1 MPLNVPQPEETPP
14 TFLPVGTASDDHRYH
29 VVFSDKPDEETSVDS
44 LGLMLTENGPAGFGI
59 QMTSP
64 FAGQLG
70 GQGNREDKDLSR
82 WTVRSQSDWRG
93 GRGLLTAYTDTD
105 RFYDSLADTRFVNQA
120 TLPPMPVRVGLA
132 VSTDPEHVPATT
144 YETAQQR
151 ISADWTAR
159 TASNQIASAT
169 VALAAG
175 TDPEFS
181 DPDTG
186 YVAGY
191 YRSRAP
197 VNSGFT
203 VKYYA
208 QAFTTTDSTTLTS
221 VSLKIAKAPG
231 VTVSPWTIAIFSSA
245 PAAALGGADAP
256 ASSLWTHTMSAG
268 ECSAVTD
275 VLTWTSFSGAGLA
288 LAGTTKYWIVVYPA
302 TAAYPN
308 ELRIAVAAPNYS
320 GGAIYWHLTDGPVTT
335 EGFDTTADMIFRIN
349 NGAAGTNG
357 PKTRVRLAQ
366 SFSPLLSKT
375 TASVRVNLA
384 RITWAAGSTCTVAI
398 YSNSAG
404 SPNASLASGTVTMPT
419 DTNAS
424 WVTVSMAVAL
434 NSGTTYWIVVTAD
447 ATTVSDNISLTWTGS
462 ASGVQVCKYDTEAS
476 GLWAGW
482 TQISNTQLHM
492 EVTWT
497 SGGDMWSYQT
507 RDQVITSYA
516 QSFTT
521 HASNVVTPTK
531 IRAMLQLVDW
541 AGAAGL
547 TVGIYT
553 SSGGLPSGLLYS
565 ATFTRS
571 TFVAQQAVESAN
583 WVEVAISGGAL
594 TVATM
599 YWIVFTPSAP
609 AVGDR
614 VIVDWQISNANNYSG
629 GSMAGRTQTNAS
641 GSWANS
647 NANYDGF
654 FIVNNGTG
662 SSSSVTIRPA
672 IFGGALYTAAGTGI
686 YKWNT
691 GTSKFDLVFTGGGTI
706 TALCSF
712 GGKIYAAQG
721 DSVDMRQSADG
732 ATWTTM
738 AGKAYTRLR
747 AYNGYLYCAKATGGS
762 ASLAYAA
769 DPVSG
774 TWATVVLA
782 NSSVGISDL
791 VGFNNEL
798 IITATTGMYAL
809 SSSFVY
815 QVCDFSAEAYSGN
828 GVNSLTWMADGRLYV
843 SVGQSLHAW
852 DGVRLT
858 PVGLDLDQGLPPAQ
872 QGRVSCLAGSRT
884 FLYASVDAGTLGTS
898 GLYCYN
904 GKGWH
909 CLALGSAP
917 GRRIQAIG
925 LEQSTSS
932 TSRPR
937 IWYWEGGNPVY
948 MELPDLTDNP
958 LSYTDANGLGG
969 PYAATGWLT
978 TCWMGGELSAVDKD
992 YQSVILRSSGCTV
1005 DGAPNVDVFIEVDRS
1020 GVWLFVGTI
1029 DRSPV
1034 QEIRLIGAAW
1044 TPKVIAYTVK
1054 GSTTAS
1060 LLWLAEETV
1069 ADLAA
1074 GQFIRVN
1081 NEIRQISSIGQNG
1094 DVNLVSP
1101 LSAVPALGDIVYP
1114 ARPAGKEIR
1123 VKLGMN
1129 SKSSYT
1135 TVAIHRIS
1143 VRYQEALISK
1153 FRFSLTVRIEEGMR
1167 LRGSNAQAYPLTSA
1181 NLRAALYGWVRRT
1194 NPFYMTDPG
1203 GVVWKVKVTQAS
1215 ESGFTRTSDTVP
1227 TQWRS
1232 QMSMTLDEV

>member
-14 TFLPVGTASDDHRYH
+14 TFLPAGTASDDHRYH

-93 GRGLLTAYTDTD
+93 GRGLLTAYADTD

-186 YVAGY
+186 YVAVY
-191 YRSRAP
+191 YRARSGGP
-197 VNSGFT
+197 SGFT
-203 VKYYA
+203 YKTYC
-208 QAFTTTDSTTLTS
+208 QGFTPSTGTTLS
-221 VSLKIAKAPG
+221 SISLKIAKAPG
-231 VTVSPWTIAIFSSA
+231 VTVNPFTISVF
-245 PAAALGGADAP
+245 ADDGTGNSP
-256 ASSLWTHTMSAG
+256 ASIHIPDALWSHAMSAG

-275 VLTWTSFSGAGLA
+275 VLTWTTFSGAGLP
-288 LAGTTKYWIVVYPA
+288 LTGNTKYWIVVA
-302 TAAYPN
+302 HNSTFYPN

-320 GGAIYWHLTDGPVTT
+320 GGGIYWAAHDGIGTQ
-335 EGFDTTADMIFRIN
+335 GADTTVDMIFRIN

-398 YSNSAG
+398 YSNSG
-404 SPNASLASGTVTMPT
+404 SSPGTSLASGTVTMPT

-547 TVGIYT
+547 TVAIYT
-553 SSGGLPSGLLYS
+553 NSGGLPSGLLYS
-565 ATFTRS
+565 ATLTQS
-571 TFVAQQAVESAN
+571 TFVAQQATESAN

-594 TVATM
+594 TVATT

-614 VIVDWQISNANNYSG
+614 VIVDWQISNANNFAG

-641 GSWANS
+641 GSWAAS
-647 NANYDGF
+647 SANFDGY
-654 FIVNNGTG
+654 FIINNGAG
-662 SSSSVTIRPA
+662 SSSSVTSRPVA
-672 IFGGALYTAAGTGI
+672 FEGAFYVAAGTGV

-691 GTSKFDLVFTGGGTI
+691 GTSKFDLVFTGGGTV
-706 TALCSF
+706 TALCAF
-712 GGKIYAAQG
+712 GGSLYAALG
-721 DSVDMRQSADG
+721 DSVNMQSSPDG
-732 ATWTTM
+732 ASWGVV
-738 AGKAYTRLR
+738 ADRAYTRLR
-747 AYNGYLYCAKATGGS
+747 AYNGFLYCAKAIGGTNALVYTAD
-762 ASLAYAA
+762 AS
-769 DPVSG
+769 
-774 TWATVVLA
+774 TWASVTLA
-782 NSSVGISDL
+782 NSSVGIADL
-791 VGFNNEL
+791 IGFNNEL
-798 IITATTGMYAL
+798 VITATTGMYAL
-809 SSSFVY
+809 SSAFVY

-843 SVGQSLHAW
+843 AVGQSLHAW

-858 PVGLDLDQGLPPAQ
+858 PVGLDLDQGLPPGQ

-898 GLYCYN
+898 GVYCYN

-909 CLALGSAP
+909 CLALASAP
-917 GRRIQAIG
+917 GRRIRAIG
-925 LEQSTSS
+925 LEQVTAS

-1020 GVWLFVGTI
+1020 GVWLFVGTV

-1034 QEIRLIGAAW
+1034 QELRLVGASW
-1044 TPKVIAYTVK
+1044 SPKVIAYSTK
-1054 GSTTAS
+1054 GSTTES

-1094 DVNLVSP
+1094 DVLLVSP
-1101 LSAVPALGDIVYP
+1101 LSTAPALGDTVYP

-1194 NPFYMTDPG
+1194 NPFYMRDPG

-1215 ESGFTRTSDTVP
+1215 ESGFTRTSDTIP